1 MISEITLEA
10 STRDRLGKNASRA
23 LRRAGQLPV
32 TLYGGDD
39 RSALALSV
47 NRRQLLDIFRSAS
60 GRNTIFQL
68 KLQDGATS
76 VIVKDWQAEPIK
88 GALMHADLLRIDLT
102 KPTRVKVDIKLVGEA
117 YGVKTEGGLLDF
129 AMHHVEVECLPA
141 NIPELLQADIG
152 NLHIGDHLSGK
163 DLVLPEGVR
172 LLMDPERVI
181 VGVLAPRLEEE
192 VTPVAVAAT
201 GEAVEPEVIKKGK
214 TETGEE
220 EGAEKKPEKKPE
232 KK

>member
-10 STRDRLGKNASRA
+10 APRDRLGKNASRA
-23 LRRAGQLPV
+23 LRRTGQVPV

-47 NRRQLLDIFRSAS
+47 NRRQLLDIFRSAG

-68 KLQDGATS
+68 KFNNNATP
-76 VIVKDWQAEPIK
+76 VILKDWQAEPIR
-88 GALMHADLLRIDLT
+88 GSLLHADLLRIDLT

-129 AMHHVEVECLPA
+129 VMHNVDVECLPA
-141 NIPELLQADIG
+141 NIPEVLQADIT

-163 DLVLPEGVR
+163 DLTLPEAVR

-192 VTPVAVAAT
+192 PAPVAAAAT
-201 GEAVEPEVIKKGK
+201 EETAEPEVIKKGK
-214 TETGEE
+214 TETAEE
-220 EGAEKKPEKKPE
+220 EGAEKK
-232 KK
+232 